1 MKKIFSVAVITVLS
15 VFFASCGFV
24 KSSETP
30 MEKIQQTLNSMEGYY
45 CTANLTRFSKDSEK
59 KFGIKQYYKMSG
71 EYRMEMT
78 SPDDVAGNYTVYD
91 GKTVCQYN
99 PRVEGKII
107 KDVPENKA
115 RNELFLGCFIKNY
128 MQSEEVSIAVS
139 KTDESRCTVLE
150 AVIPGE
156 NKFTSTEKLWIDNE
170 TITPVK
176 LVIYDSEGKEKYVVE
191 YNEFQFNPDFED
203 GIFNIN

>member
-1 MKKIFSVAVITVLS
+1 
-15 VFFASCGFV
+15 
-24 KSSETP
+24 
-30 MEKIQQTLNSMEGYY
+30 
-45 CTANLTRFSKDSEK
+45 
-59 KFGIKQYYKMSG
+59 
-71 EYRMEMT
+71 
-78 SPDDVAGNYTVYD
+78 
-91 GKTVCQYN
+91 
-99 PRVEGKII
+99 
-107 KDVPENKA
+107 
-115 RNELFLGCFIKNY
+115 